1 MNRCVY
7 MICILHINRYT
18 YIYIYQY
25 VYFSTLGGVTSFTGG
40 KIKDLIL
47 KKKRK
52 KLLKNKTEK
61 EQVHMNDI
69 VCI

>member
-1 MNRCVY
+1 
-7 MICILHINRYT
+7 
-18 YIYIYQY
+18 
-25 VYFSTLGGVTSFTGG
+25 VTGFTGG

-61 EQVHMNDI
+61 EQVHMKDI